1 MKVAPALEIFPTKL
15 EQIFAEKFGLIR
27 RNIFDEILPIRVV
40 KSTQI
45 VYFCRTLLFVQ
56 TQLQLFRAQ

>member
-1 MKVAPALEIFPTKL
+1 MKVVPALEIFPTKL